1 MIEYGCSN
9 VSLKP
14 QLSTLDVK
22 LPLKYSNSD
31 TKGTVADVFN
41 TKISHHGQFISTE
54 SFINNISI
62 DILNDLKTVTLTPL
76 RSSLDVETHKIVV
89 NLPNKIIPGCYSVNL
104 VQTSQDPQIVL
115 DFLDEKYLFITLV
128 IDLKDFLKGKSF
140 SLSDFNQWGHISVP
154 YSFELRS
161 QPFKF
166 KSLDLDNF
174 IISLDDGGLLHFRR
188 SSILSD
194 FDIFNF
200 DTYSLLGWFKARQNE
215 RVVDMI
221 QEDNQLITLTINK
234 VLKFWDLTTH
244 ELKASLSLINN
255 NFLNPGNYFSKVD
268 EDIIFHATNSFESD
282 HNVTF
287 YRLKNG
293 QLSTFQ
299 ISTPLKRWYV
309 QNFKMFKVGEIYQ
322 LYVLWKCNISTK
334 VVHYTLN
341 SNFETTTMKSQDLT
355 ESSSE
360 NLKYYDDLVLSTAIN
375 TVREK
380 LDLPLITEVNESIIN
395 DTIEKLGKPGL
406 LSSICEEYNV
416 LSQEGI
422 DLTVSENE
430 IIILQTN
437 GFGVLRPLSY
447 FEQFVTSDFAGNDK
461 LAFLL
466 SKLDIHLSTK
476 TLNKVYE
483 TFSKAPKVTNQLLS
497 QISEMTNIEMS
508 IDDITRT
515 LNEYPHVV
523 ETLDNLIGQTI
534 TVDTT
539 EFLSSFDKALVG
551 RTIKDLQKRQ
561 KLVLTKLLI
570 LLSHVDAGD
579 LTINYGEKIHNLF
592 RNFAIVEAVDDL
604 VVNSAFPTQ
613 TSIIE
618 KYYYVCQ
625 VINDENYVI
634 QMIGGLLRTYQWKSV
649 YSILDRVNNKY
660 LEGIIYLLNDEIK
673 GLEYLDFDN
682 YKQSNIDFKQLGLPE
697 FSGFT
702 DEGKYYHFLSQFI
715 CKKFPQ
721 SAIDFQLKAIEFGN
735 EDYESLFQLSIE
747 SSLDLDPLIK
757 ALSNLTTS
765 PQFKTFL
772 RKTILKLIE
781 LNKLNE
787 IFNPFF
793 LDYYKLIDTILWE
806 LVSSSDSITSIKFHE
821 IIYSWRINQ
830 GDLRGAAEG
839 LYYFISHFKHD
850 LSPQDL
856 KLVYLKMIEFYL
868 VIMNCLKSFENDDEK
883 WLLSGKIVTLN
894 EIHGEYNNYLKKLN
908 QL

>member
-14 QLSTLDVK
+14 QLPSLDVK
-22 LPLKYSNSD
+22 IPLKYSTND
-31 TKGTVADVFN
+31 IKGTVADVFN
-41 TKISHHGQFISTE
+41 TKISHHGQFLTTE

-76 RSSLDVETHKIVV
+76 RTSLDVKTHKIVV

-104 VQTSQDPQIVL
+104 VHTSDDPQIIF

-128 IDLKDFLKGKSF
+128 IDLKDFLKEDSF
-140 SLSDFNQWGHISVP
+140 NLSKFNQWGHISVP

-166 KSLDLDNF
+166 KSLDVHNF

-188 SSILSD
+188 SSTLSD
-194 FDIFNF
+194 FDIYNF

-221 QEDNQLITLTINK
+221 QDNNQLITLTINK

-244 ELKASLSLINN
+244 ELKSSLSLINN
-255 NFLNPGNYFSKVD
+255 NFLNPGNYFLKLND
-268 EDIIFHATNSFESD
+268 DIIFHATNSFESD

-287 YRLKNG
+287 YKLNDGK
-293 QLSTFQ
+293 LSTFQ
-299 ISTPLKRWYV
+299 ITTPLKRWYV
-309 QNFKMFKVGEIYQ
+309 QNFKIFQSENSYEM
-322 LYVLWKCNISTK
+322 YVLWKCNISTM
-334 VVHYTLN
+334 VVHYTL
-341 SNFETTTMKSQDLT
+341 SSDFQTISIKSQDLT

-360 NLKYYDDLVLSTAIN
+360 NLNYYDELIISTAIN

-380 LDLPLITEVNESIIN
+380 LDLPLITEINEGIIN
-395 DTIEKLGKPGL
+395 DTVEKLGKPGL

-422 DLTVSENE
+422 DVTISNDE

-447 FEQFVTSDFAGNDK
+447 FEQFVTSDIAETDK
-461 LAFLL
+461 LSMIL

-476 TLNKVYE
+476 TTNKVYD
-483 TFSKAPKVTNQLLS
+483 TFSKAPRVTNQLLT
-497 QISEMTNIEMS
+497 QISEMTNIKMS
-508 IDDITRT
+508 IDDITNT
-515 LNEYPHVV
+515 LNQYPHVV
-523 ETLDNLIGQTI
+523 ETLDNLIGKVI
-534 TVDTT
+534 TSETK
-539 EFLSSFDKALVG
+539 EFLSSFDKAIVG

-561 KLVLTKLLI
+561 KLVLTKVLI

-579 LTINYGEKIHNLF
+579 LSINYGEKIHNLF
-592 RNFAIVEAVDDL
+592 RNFAIVEAVDNL
-604 VVNSAFPTQ
+604 VVNSAFPVQ
-613 TSIIE
+613 TSVIE

-634 QMIGGLLRTYQWKSV
+634 QMIGGLLRTGQWKSV

-660 LEGIIYLLNDEIK
+660 LEGVIYLLNDEIK

-682 YKQSNIDFKQLGLPE
+682 YKNNNIDFEQLGLPE
-697 FSGFT
+697 FIGFT
-702 DEGKYYHFLSQFI
+702 DEGSYYHFLSQFI
-715 CKKFPQ
+715 RKKFPQ
-721 SAIDFQLKAIEFGN
+721 SAIEFQLKAIEFGN

-772 RKTILKLIE
+772 KKTILKLIE

-821 IIYSWRINQ
+821 IIYSWRVNQ

-868 VIMNCLKSFENDDEK
+868 VIMNCLKSFQHDDEK

-894 EIHGEYNNYLKKLN
+894 DIYGEYNNYLKKLN